1 MKDPF
6 SNLTN
11 YIIYIIYLF
20 FLNYKWHV
28 PLFAFGKK
36 IILHEAKSEHLKT
49 LLGFQGVIGLTVL
62 SSPSPFHFFN
72 LTELPTA
79 FLFIPLVAS
88 QTDTITSINR
98 EKSQNLSPGI
108 VCLSTLYNI
117 VWLYYI
123 QLFVFF
129 YLEGLFVRVPTS
141 CLQSEKSY
149 HVICFSSL

>member
-1 MKDPF
+1 MFRF
-6 SNLTN
+6 SHLD
-11 YIIYIIYLF
+11 
-20 FLNYKWHV
+20 
-28 PLFAFGKK
+28 KK

-49 LLGFQGVIGLTVL
+49 LLGFQGVIGLTVF

-72 LTELPTA
+72 LTQLPTA

-98 EKSQNLSPGI
+98 KIPKSVSGKSVSLRLVQHCLVVLYST
-108 VCLSTLYNI
+108 VC
-117 VWLYYI
+117 
-123 QLFVFF
+123 FF